1 MEIINIKNVQ
11 VRPNVGPPVSMRM
24 LRNVSEA
31 DLDGLAAGDVVTGDS
46 LKALLSSYGDTSAL
60 ESKGTALESKVTAL
74 EAKVVELETMDQKLT
89 TDMAFMRSQLNTL
102 LPEE

>member
-46 LKALLSSYGDTSAL
+46 LKALLSSYGDTS
-60 ESKGTALESKVTAL
+60 VL
-74 EAKVVELETMDQKLT
+74 EAKVTELEAKVTELETMDQKLT

>member
-60 ESKGTALESKVTAL
+60 ESKVTEL

>member
-11 VRPNVGPPVSMRM
+11 VIPNVGPPVSMRM

-60 ESKGTALESKVTAL
+60 ESKVTAL